1 MVVSLSLCGAAAAG
15 EIRWRHLSSTTGD
28 LAVPNGGKEQTS
40 SLVCDIDKDGVN
52 DFVIAER
59 TQAPAVVW
67 YRRAATGWTKYV
79 VEAQPLHIEAG
90 SDSLDI
96 DGDGDLDNVFAAT
109 GRTTSLVVENPAP
122 DFDPQSP
129 GSGIIKDSAAR
140 STTT

>member
-96 DGDGDLDNVFAAT
+96 DGDGDLDIVF
-109 GRTTSLVVENPAP
+109 GGDWQNNFVWWWENPAP
-122 DFDPQSP
+122 DFDQI
-129 GSGIIKDSAAR
+129 GRAHV
-140 STTT
+140 